1 MPEVLSQ
8 SQIDALL
15 NSMNN
20 SSSSGP
26 EKPAEEEKPEK
37 KYRKYDFTNPKK
49 FTKDRLKMLRSIFDN
64 YSRVLTTRINGLVHA
79 TCEIEVESVEET
91 TYFEFSNALS
101 DSAVLTTAH
110 LELKEEREETPVLFY
125 ASAPIMV
132 SMMDRMTGGDGDVG
146 ALPDDYTYTELDLKL
161 YEVLLQDFVERMGV
175 TWENYIQLDFLFGRV
190 ENNPTL
196 VQLIS
201 LEETVVIV
209 DMKVS
214 FPNIEGSVSI
224 VLPEDVLVPIFT
236 EISAGSPA
244 KKANNAENKE
254 EIFEH
259 LRDSTLEIRAELA
272 RTTLRLDDVYRLNVG
287 DVIDLNQKKDSALNL
302 YVGGQRWF
310 NGLMGVSDKKLAVK
324 IKEVYHNAGRR
335 GSLPNEQ

>member
-15 NSMNN
+15 NSMN
-20 SSSSGP
+20 SGGAGQA
-26 EKPAEEEKPEK
+26 PAEEEPQEK
-37 KYRKYDFTNPKK
+37 KYRKYDFSSPRT
-49 FTKDRLKMLRSIFDN
+49 FTKDRLKMLNSIFDN

-79 TCEIEVESVEET
+79 TCEISVESVEEQR
-91 TYFEFSNALS
+91 YFEFSNALS

-110 LELKEEREETPVLFY
+110 LILKEEMEDTPVLFY

-132 SMMDRMTGGDGDVG
+132 SMMDRMTGGNGDVDS
-146 ALPDDYTYTELDLKL
+146 LPDEYTYTELDLKL
-161 YEVLLQDFVERMGV
+161 FEVLMKDFISMMGV
-175 TWENYIQLDFLFGRV
+175 TWENYIQLEFEFGRV

-196 VQLIS
+196 VQLIG
-201 LEETVVIV
+201 LEETVVLI
-209 DMKVS
+209 DMKVAFS
-214 FPNIEGSVSI
+214 NVEGSISV
-224 VLPEDVLVPIFT
+224 VLPEAVLSEIFT
-236 EISAGSPA
+236 QINAGTAS
-244 KKANNAENKE
+244 KRSSEDNSE
-254 EIFEH
+254 EIFDN
-259 LRDSTLEIRAELA
+259 LRESTLEIRAELA

-287 DVIDLNQKKDSALNL
+287 DVIDLNQKKDSTLNL

-335 GSLPNEQ
+335 DRIANEQ

>member
-15 NSMNN
+15 NSMN
-20 SSSSGP
+20 SGGAGQA
-26 EKPAEEEKPEK
+26 PAEEEPQEK
-37 KYRKYDFTNPKK
+37 KYRKYDFSSPRK
-49 FTKDRLKMLRSIFDN
+49 FTKDRLKMLNSIFDN

-79 TCEIEVESVEET
+79 TCEISVESVEEQR
-91 TYFEFSNALS
+91 YFEFSNALS

-110 LELKEEREETPVLFY
+110 LILKEEMEDTPVLFY

-132 SMMDRMTGGDGDVG
+132 SMMDRMTGGNGDVDS
-146 ALPDDYTYTELDLKL
+146 LPDEYTYTELDLKL
-161 YEVLLQDFVERMGV
+161 FEVLMKDFISMMGV
-175 TWENYIQLDFLFGRV
+175 TWENYIQLEFEFGRV

-196 VQLIS
+196 VQLIG
-201 LEETVVIV
+201 LEETVGLI
-209 DMKVS
+209 DMKVAFS
-214 FPNIEGSVSI
+214 NVEGSISV
-224 VLPEDVLVPIFT
+224 VLPEAVLSEIFT
-236 EISAGSPA
+236 QINAGTAS
-244 KKANNAENKE
+244 KRSSEDNSE
-254 EIFEH
+254 EIFDN
-259 LRDSTLEIRAELA
+259 LRESTLEIRAELA

-287 DVIDLNQKKDSALNL
+287 DVIDLNQKKDSTLNL

-335 GSLPNEQ
+335 GSLTNEQ

>member
-15 NSMNN
+15 NSMN
-20 SSSSGP
+20 SGGAGQA
-26 EKPAEEEKPEK
+26 PAEEEPQEK
-37 KYRKYDFTNPKK
+37 KYRKYDFSSPRK
-49 FTKDRLKMLRSIFDN
+49 FTKDRLKMLNSIFDN

-79 TCEIEVESVEET
+79 TCEISVESVEEQR
-91 TYFEFSNALS
+91 YFEFSNALS

-110 LELKEEREETPVLFY
+110 LILKEEMEDTPVLFY

-132 SMMDRMTGGDGDVG
+132 SMMDRMTGGNGDVDS
-146 ALPDDYTYTELDLKL
+146 LPDEYTYTELDLKL
-161 YEVLLQDFVERMGV
+161 FEVLMKDFISMMGV
-175 TWENYIQLDFLFGRV
+175 TWENYIQLEFEFGRV

-196 VQLIS
+196 VQLVG
-201 LEETVVIV
+201 LEETVVLI
-209 DMKVS
+209 DMKVAFS
-214 FPNIEGSVSI
+214 NVEGSISV
-224 VLPEDVLVPIFT
+224 VLPEAVLSEIFT
-236 EISAGSPA
+236 QINAGTAS
-244 KKANNAENKE
+244 KRSSEDNSE
-254 EIFEH
+254 EIFDN
-259 LRDSTLEIRAELA
+259 LRESTLEIRAELA

-287 DVIDLNQKKDSALNL
+287 DVIDLNQKKDSTLNL

-335 GSLPNEQ
+335 DRIANEQ

>member
-15 NSMNN
+15 NSMN
-20 SSSSGP
+20 SGGAGQA
-26 EKPAEEEKPEK
+26 PAEEEPQEK
-37 KYRKYDFTNPKK
+37 KYRTYDFSSPRK
-49 FTKDRLKMLRSIFDN
+49 FTKDRLKMLNSIFDN

-79 TCEIEVESVEET
+79 TCEISVESVEEQR
-91 TYFEFSNALS
+91 YFEFSNALS

-110 LELKEEREETPVLFY
+110 LILKEEMEDTPVLFY

-132 SMMDRMTGGDGDVG
+132 SMMDRMTGGNGDVDS
-146 ALPDDYTYTELDLKL
+146 LPDEYTYTELDLKL
-161 YEVLLQDFVERMGV
+161 FEVLMKDFISMMGV
-175 TWENYIQLDFLFGRV
+175 TWENYIQLEFEFGRV

-196 VQLIS
+196 VQLIG
-201 LEETVVIV
+201 LEETVVLI
-209 DMKVS
+209 DMKVAFS
-214 FPNIEGSVSI
+214 NVEGSISV
-224 VLPEDVLVPIFT
+224 VLPEAVLSEIFT
-236 EISAGSPA
+236 QINAGTAS
-244 KKANNAENKE
+244 KRSSEDNSE
-254 EIFEH
+254 EIFDN
-259 LRDSTLEIRAELA
+259 LRESTLEIRAELA

-287 DVIDLNQKKDSALNL
+287 DVIDLNQKKDSTLNL

-335 GSLPNEQ
+335 DRIANEQ

>member
-15 NSMNN
+15 NSMN
-20 SSSSGP
+20 SGGGGQT
-26 EKPAEEEKPEK
+26 PAEEEPQEK
-37 KYRKYDFTNPKK
+37 KYRKYDFSSPRK
-49 FTKDRLKMLRSIFDN
+49 FTKDRLKMLNSIFDN

-79 TCEIEVESVEET
+79 TCEISVESVEEQR
-91 TYFEFSNALS
+91 YFEFSNALS

-110 LELKEEREETPVLFY
+110 LILKEEMEDTPVLFY

-132 SMMDRMTGGDGDVG
+132 SMMDRMTGGNGDVDS
-146 ALPDDYTYTELDLKL
+146 LPDEYTYTELDLKL
-161 YEVLLQDFVERMGV
+161 FEVLMKDFISMMGV
-175 TWENYIQLDFLFGRV
+175 TWENYIQLEFEFGRV

-196 VQLIS
+196 VQLIG
-201 LEETVVIV
+201 LEETVVLI
-209 DMKVS
+209 DMKVAFS
-214 FPNIEGSVSI
+214 NVEGSISI
-224 VLPEDVLVPIFT
+224 VLPETVLSEIFT
-236 EISAGSPA
+236 QINAGTAS
-244 KKANNAENKE
+244 KKVSSEDNSE
-254 EIFEH
+254 EIFDN
-259 LRDSTLEIRAELA
+259 LRESTLEIRAELA

-287 DVIDLNQKKDSALNL
+287 DVIDLNQKKDSTLNL

-335 GSLPNEQ
+335 DRIVNEQ

>member
-20 SSSSGP
+20 SGGDQS
-26 EKPAEEEKPEK
+26 KKEEAPPEK
-37 KYRKYDFTNPKK
+37 KYRKYDFTSPRK
-49 FTKDRLKMLRSIFDN
+49 FTKDRLKMLNSIFDN

-79 TCEIEVESVEET
+79 TCDIAVESVEEQR
-91 TYFEFSNALS
+91 YFEFSNALTEN
-101 DSAVLTTAH
+101 AVLTTAH
-110 LELKEEREETPVLFY
+110 LVMKGKKEEEDPLLLYPTTPV
-125 ASAPIMV
+125 MV
-132 SMMDRMTGGDGDVG
+132 SMMDRMTGGNGDVES
-146 ALPDDYTYTELDLKL
+146 LSDDYTYTELDLKL
-161 YEVLLQDFVERMGV
+161 YEGLLKDFVSRMGV
-175 TWENYIQLDFLFGRV
+175 TWENYIQLDFDFGRV

-196 VQLIS
+196 VQLIG

-214 FPNIEGSVSI
+214 FPNIEGSISI
-224 VLPEDVLVPIFT
+224 VMPEDVLSSIFT
-236 EISAGSPA
+236 EISAGNPS
-244 KKANNAENKE
+244 KKANSEEHQE
-254 EIFEH
+254 EIFDH

-310 NGLMGVSDKKLAVK
+310 NGLMGVSEKKMAVK

-335 GSLPNEQ
+335 GSLTNEQ

>member
-15 NSMNN
+15 NSMN
-20 SSSSGP
+20 SSGNDKP
-26 EKPAEEEKPEK
+26 PAEEEQPEK

-49 FTKDRLKMLRSIFDN
+49 FTKDRLKMLNSIFEN

-79 TCEIEVESVEET
+79 TCEIGVESVEEV

-110 LELKEEREETPVLFY
+110 LVLKEEREEDPVLFY

-132 SMMDRMTGGDGDVG
+132 SMMDRMTGGDGDVDN
-146 ALPDDYTYTELDLKL
+146 LPDDYTYTELDLKL
-161 YEVLLQDFVERMGV
+161 YEVLLQDFVSRMGV
-175 TWENYIQLDFLFGRV
+175 AWENYIQLEYEFGRV

-196 VQLIS
+196 VQLIG

-209 DMKVS
+209 DLKVS
-214 FPNIEGSVSI
+214 FPNIEGSISVVMPEE
-224 VLPEDVLVPIFT
+224 VLMQIFT
-236 EISAGSPA
+236 EISAGNPA
-244 KKANNAENKE
+244 KKANSLEHRD
-254 EIFEH
+254 EIFDH
-259 LRDSTLEIRAELA
+259 LRESTLEIRAELA

-324 IKEVYHNAGRR
+324 IKEVYHNAGR
-335 GSLPNEQ
+335 GDSLANEQ

>member
-20 SSSSGP
+20 SGGQ
-26 EKPAEEEKPEK
+26 PAPEEEPQEK
-37 KYRKYDFTNPKK
+37 KYRKYDFSSPRK
-49 FTKDRLKMLRSIFDN
+49 FTKDRLKMLNSIFDN

-79 TCEIEVESVEET
+79 TCEIGVESVEEQR
-91 TYFEFSNALS
+91 YFEFSNALS

-110 LELKEEREETPVLFY
+110 LVLKGETEETPVLFY
-125 ASAPIMV
+125 ASEPIMV
-132 SMMDRMTGGDGDVG
+132 SMMDRMTGGNGDVDS
-146 ALPDDYTYTELDLKL
+146 LPDEYTYTELDLKL
-161 YEVLLQDFVERMGV
+161 FEVLMQDFINMMGV
-175 TWENYIQLDFLFGRV
+175 TWENYIQLDFEFGRV

-196 VQLIS
+196 VQLIG
-201 LEETVVIV
+201 LEETVVLV

-214 FPNIEGSVSI
+214 FSNVEGSISV
-224 VLPEDVLVPIFT
+224 VLPEEVLMEIFT
-236 EISAGSPA
+236 EINAGNPS
-244 KKANNAENKE
+244 KKTNSE
-254 EIFEH
+254 EHADDIFDH
-259 LRDSTLEIRAELA
+259 LRESTLEIRAELA

-310 NGLMGVSDKKLAVK
+310 NGLMGISDKRMAVK

-335 GSLPNEQ
+335 ERIQNEQ

>member
-15 NSMNN
+15 NSMN
-20 SSSSGP
+20 SGGAGQA
-26 EKPAEEEKPEK
+26 PAEEEPQEK
-37 KYRKYDFTNPKK
+37 KYRKYDFSSPRK
-49 FTKDRLKMLRSIFDN
+49 FTKDRLKMLNSSFDN

-79 TCEIEVESVEET
+79 TCEISVESVEEQR
-91 TYFEFSNALS
+91 YFEFSNALS

-110 LELKEEREETPVLFY
+110 LILKEEMEDTPVLFY

-132 SMMDRMTGGDGDVG
+132 SMMDRMTGGNGDVDS
-146 ALPDDYTYTELDLKL
+146 LPDEYTYTELDLKL
-161 YEVLLQDFVERMGV
+161 FEVLMKDFISMMGV
-175 TWENYIQLDFLFGRV
+175 TWENYIQLEFEFGRV

-196 VQLIS
+196 VQLIG
-201 LEETVVIV
+201 LEETVVLI
-209 DMKVS
+209 DMKVAFS
-214 FPNIEGSVSI
+214 NVEGSISV
-224 VLPEDVLVPIFT
+224 VLPEAVLSEIFT
-236 EISAGSPA
+236 QINAGTAS
-244 KKANNAENKE
+244 KRSSEDNSE
-254 EIFEH
+254 EIFDN
-259 LRDSTLEIRAELA
+259 LRESTLEIRAELA

-287 DVIDLNQKKDSALNL
+287 DVIDLNQKKDSTLNL

-335 GSLPNEQ
+335 DRIANEQ

>member
-1 MPEVLSQ
+1 MAEVLSQ

-15 NSMNN
+15 NAAR
-20 SSSSGP
+20 SG
-26 EKPAEEEKPEK
+26 ELDVDKPAEKSEEK
-37 KYRKYDFTNPKK
+37 KYRKYDFYSPRK
-49 FTKDRLKMLRSIFDN
+49 FTKDRLKMLNSIFDN

-79 TCEIEVESVEET
+79 TCDISVESVEEQR
-91 TYFEFSNALS
+91 YFEFSNALS

-110 LELKEEREETPVLFY
+110 LVLKEEMEDTPVLFY

-132 SMMDRMTGGDGDVG
+132 SMMDRMTGGNGDVDS
-146 ALPDDYTYTELDLKL
+146 LPDEYTYTELDLKL
-161 YEVLLQDFVERMGV
+161 FEVLMKDFVSMMGV
-175 TWENYIQLDFLFGRV
+175 TWENYIQLEFEFGRV

-196 VQLIS
+196 VQLIG
-201 LEETVVIV
+201 LEETVVLI
-209 DMKVS
+209 DMKVAFS
-214 FPNIEGSVSI
+214 NVEGSISV
-224 VLPEDVLVPIFT
+224 VLPEAVLSEIFT
-236 EISAGSPA
+236 QINAGTAS
-244 KKANNAENKE
+244 KRSSSEDNSE
-254 EIFEH
+254 EIFDN
-259 LRDSTLEIRAELA
+259 LRESTLEIRAELA

-335 GSLPNEQ
+335 DRIANEQ

>member
-15 NSMNN
+15 NSMN
-20 SSSSGP
+20 SGG
-26 EKPAEEEKPEK
+26 EKAAQEEEQPEK
-37 KYRKYDFTNPKK
+37 KYRKYDFSNPKK
-49 FTKDRLKMLRSIFDN
+49 FTKDRLKMLKSIFDN

-79 TCEIEVESVEET
+79 TCEIGVESVEET

-110 LELKEEREETPVLFY
+110 LRLKEEREETPVLLY
-125 ASAPIMV
+125 ATSPIMV
-132 SMMDRMTGGDGDVG
+132 SMMDRMTGGSGDVDN
-146 ALPDDYTYTELDLKL
+146 LPDDYTYTELDLKL
-161 YEVLLQDFVERMGV
+161 YEVLLQDFVAMMGV
-175 TWENYIQLDFLFGRV
+175 TWENYIQLDFEFGRV

-196 VQLIS
+196 VQLLG

-214 FPNIEGSVSI
+214 FPNTEGSFSV
-224 VLPEDVLVPIFT
+224 VLPEEILTDIFAQ
-236 EISAGSPA
+236 ISAGNPA
-244 KKANNAENKE
+244 KKANSEENQE

-272 RTTLRLDDVYRLNVG
+272 RTTLRLDDLYRLSVG

-310 NGLMGVSDKKLAVK
+310 NGLMGVSEKKLAVK

-335 GSLPNEQ
+335 GSLTNEQ

>member
-15 NSMNN
+15 NSMN
-20 SSSSGP
+20 SGGAGQA
-26 EKPAEEEKPEK
+26 PAEEVPQEK
-37 KYRKYDFTNPKK
+37 KYRKYDFSSPRK
-49 FTKDRLKMLRSIFDN
+49 FTKDRLKMLNSIFDN

-79 TCEIEVESVEET
+79 TCEISVESVEEQR
-91 TYFEFSNALS
+91 YFEFSNALS

-110 LELKEEREETPVLFY
+110 LILKEEMEDTPVLFY

-132 SMMDRMTGGDGDVG
+132 SMMDRMTGGNGDVDS
-146 ALPDDYTYTELDLKL
+146 LPDEYTYTELDLKL
-161 YEVLLQDFVERMGV
+161 FEVLMKDFISMMGV
-175 TWENYIQLDFLFGRV
+175 TWENYIQLEFEFGRV

-196 VQLIS
+196 VQLIG
-201 LEETVVIV
+201 LEETVVLI
-209 DMKVS
+209 DMKVAFS
-214 FPNIEGSVSI
+214 NVEGSISV
-224 VLPEDVLVPIFT
+224 VLPEAVLSEIFT
-236 EISAGSPA
+236 QINAGTAS
-244 KKANNAENKE
+244 KRSSEDNSE
-254 EIFEH
+254 EIFDN
-259 LRDSTLEIRAELA
+259 LRESTLEIRAELA

-287 DVIDLNQKKDSALNL
+287 DVIDLNQKKDSTLNL

-335 GSLPNEQ
+335 DRIANEQ

>member
-15 NSMNN
+15 NSMN
-20 SSSSGP
+20 SGGAGQA
-26 EKPAEEEKPEK
+26 PAEEEPQEK
-37 KYRKYDFTNPKK
+37 KYRKYDFSSPRK
-49 FTKDRLKMLRSIFDN
+49 FTKDRLKMLNSIFDN

-79 TCEIEVESVEET
+79 TCEISVESVEEQR
-91 TYFEFSNALS
+91 YFEFSNALS

-110 LELKEEREETPVLFY
+110 LILKEEMEDTPVLFY

-132 SMMDRMTGGDGDVG
+132 SMMDRMTGGNGDVDS
-146 ALPDDYTYTELDLKL
+146 LPDEYTYTELDLKL
-161 YEVLLQDFVERMGV
+161 FEVLMKDFISMMGV
-175 TWENYIQLDFLFGRV
+175 TWENYIQLEFEFGRV

-196 VQLIS
+196 VQLIG
-201 LEETVVIV
+201 LEETVVLI
-209 DMKVS
+209 DMKVAFS
-214 FPNIEGSVSI
+214 NVEGSISV
-224 VLPEDVLVPIFT
+224 VLPEAVLSEIFT
-236 EISAGSPA
+236 QINAGTAS
-244 KKANNAENKE
+244 KRSSEDNSE
-254 EIFEH
+254 EIFDN
-259 LRDSTLEIRAELA
+259 LRESTLEIRAELA

-287 DVIDLNQKKDSALNL
+287 DVIDLNQKKDSTLNL

-335 GSLPNEQ
+335 DRLANEQ

>member
-15 NSMNN
+15 NSMN
-20 SSSSGP
+20 SGGAGQA
-26 EKPAEEEKPEK
+26 PAEEEPQEK
-37 KYRKYDFTNPKK
+37 KYRKYDFSSPRK
-49 FTKDRLKMLRSIFDN
+49 FTKDRLKMLNSIFDN

-79 TCEIEVESVEET
+79 TCEISVESVEEQR
-91 TYFEFSNALS
+91 YFEFSNALS

-110 LELKEEREETPVLFY
+110 LILKEEMEDTPVLFY

-132 SMMDRMTGGDGDVG
+132 SMMDRMTGGNGDVDS
-146 ALPDDYTYTELDLKL
+146 LPDEYTYTEF
-161 YEVLLQDFVERMGV
+161 EVLMKDFISMMGV
-175 TWENYIQLDFLFGRV
+175 TWENYIQLEFEFGRV

-196 VQLIS
+196 VQLIG
-201 LEETVVIV
+201 LEETVVLI
-209 DMKVS
+209 DMKVAFS
-214 FPNIEGSVSI
+214 NVEGSISV
-224 VLPEDVLVPIFT
+224 VLPEAVLSEIFT
-236 EISAGSPA
+236 QINAGTAS
-244 KKANNAENKE
+244 KRSSEDNSE
-254 EIFEH
+254 EIFDN
-259 LRDSTLEIRAELA
+259 LRESTLEIRAELA

-287 DVIDLNQKKDSALNL
+287 DVIDLNQKKDSTLNL

-335 GSLPNEQ
+335 DRIANEQ

>member
-15 NSMNN
+15 NSMN
-20 SSSSGP
+20 SGGND
-26 EKPAEEEKPEK
+26 KPAVEEEQPEK
-37 KYRKYDFTNPKK
+37 KYRKYDFSSPRK
-49 FTKDRLKMLRSIFDN
+49 FTKDRLKMLNSIFDN

-79 TCEIEVESVEET
+79 TCEIGVESVEEQR
-91 TYFEFSNALS
+91 YFEFSNALT

-110 LELKEEREETPVLFY
+110 LVLKDEREETPILLY

-132 SMMDRMTGGDGDVG
+132 SMMDRMTGGNGDVEN
-146 ALPDDYTYTELDLKL
+146 LPDEYTYTELDLKL
-161 YEVLLQDFVERMGV
+161 YEVLLKDFVSMMGV
-175 TWENYIQLDFLFGRV
+175 TWENYIQLDFEFGRV

-196 VQLIS
+196 VQLIG
-201 LEETVVIV
+201 LEETVVLI

-214 FPNIEGSVSI
+214 FPNIEGSISI
-224 VLPEDVLVPIFT
+224 VLPEDVLMLIFT
-236 EISAGSPA
+236 EISAGNPT
-244 KKANNAENKE
+244 KKTTNDEHQE

-287 DVIDLNQKKDSALNL
+287 DVIDLNQKKDSTLNL

-335 GSLPNEQ
+335 GSLTNEQ

>member
-15 NSMNN
+15 NSMN
-20 SSSSGP
+20 SGGAGQA
-26 EKPAEEEKPEK
+26 PAEEPQEK
-37 KYRKYDFTNPKK
+37 KYRKYDFSSPRK
-49 FTKDRLKMLRSIFDN
+49 FTKDRLKMLNSIFDN

-79 TCEIEVESVEET
+79 TCEISVESVEEQR
-91 TYFEFSNALS
+91 YFEFSNALS

-110 LELKEEREETPVLFY
+110 LILKEEMEDTPVLFY

-132 SMMDRMTGGDGDVG
+132 SMMDRMTGGNGDVDS
-146 ALPDDYTYTELDLKL
+146 LPDEYTYTELDLKL
-161 YEVLLQDFVERMGV
+161 FEVLMKDFISMMGV
-175 TWENYIQLDFLFGRV
+175 TWENYIQLEFEFGRV

-196 VQLIS
+196 VQLIG
-201 LEETVVIV
+201 LEETVVLI
-209 DMKVS
+209 DMKVAFS
-214 FPNIEGSVSI
+214 NVEGSISV
-224 VLPEDVLVPIFT
+224 VLPEAVLSEIFT
-236 EISAGSPA
+236 QINAGTAS
-244 KKANNAENKE
+244 KRSSEDNSE
-254 EIFEH
+254 EIFDN
-259 LRDSTLEIRAELA
+259 LRESTLEIRAELA

-287 DVIDLNQKKDSALNL
+287 DVIDLNQKKDSTLNL

-335 GSLPNEQ
+335 DRIANEQ